1 MSTIQTILA
10 FLLVLIPIVLIHE
23 LGHFIAAI
31 KLGVRVEEF
40 GIGLPPRALTLFER
54 NGTIYSLNWLPLGG
68 FVRPAGEDDPTV
80 PGGLASASKR
90 VRFIVLVAGATA
102 NFLLAFL
109 LFSFAFSFIGE
120 PIYAVALGE
129 ITPGLPADQAG
140 LQKNDIILLVE
151 GQEVNNNTA
160 VLVEAVQKSVGQP
173 LELTI
178 ERAGTTQTIVVTPV
192 AAGEGAEATIGRIGV
207 SLGSTATGENIRYP
221 IFTAMQKSVEKIV
234 QVIVLTLRVPVMI
247 FQGQMSVD
255 EAGFVGPI
263 NIARISS
270 QAAQTSA
277 ETGNWFPFLSWVAL
291 VNVALGFT
299 NLLPIPALDGGR
311 ILFVLIEALRGR
323 RISPEREAT
332 VHMIAMIFLL
342 CLMVLIF
349 VNDILNPITLFSQ

>member
-10 FLLVLIPIVLIHE
+10 FLLVLIPIVLVHE
-23 LGHFIAAI
+23 LGHFIAAV

-40 GIGLPPRALTLFER
+40 GIGLPPRALTLFKH

-68 FVRPAGEDDPTV
+68 FVRPAGEDDPSV

-90 VRFIVLVAGATA
+90 VRFIVLVAGAAA

-109 LFSFAFSFIGE
+109 LFWFAFSFVGE
-120 PIYAVALGE
+120 PVYAVALG
-129 ITPGLPADQAG
+129 GVDANLPADLAG
-140 LQKNDIILLVE
+140 LQAGDIILAVE
-151 GQEVNNNTA
+151 GQEVKNTT

-178 ERAGTTQTIVVTPV
+178 ERAGTSQTIIVTPI
-192 AAGEGAEATIGRIGV
+192 ASGEGAQATIGRIGV
-207 SLGSTATGENIRYP
+207 SLGSVPTGELSRYP
-221 IFTAMQKSVEKIV
+221 IFTSMKKSVERIV
-234 QVIVLTLRVPVMI
+234 QVIALTLRVPIMI
-247 FQGQMSVD
+247 FQGEMSFD
-255 EAGFVGPI
+255 DAGFVGPV

-270 QAAQTSA
+270 QAAQASA

-311 ILFVLIEALRGR
+311 ILFVMIEALRGR

-332 VHMIAMIFLL
+332 VHMVAMIFLL